1 MGRNDKRRVASNF
14 VSSLFGYVL
23 SIAIGLILPRFF
35 TLTYG
40 SEVNGLIGSVNQF
53 VVYLGLFEAGVGTA
67 TLQALYKPVAL
78 DDKNGISSIM
88 NAAGAYYKKAGLYY
102 LIGLLILCFGYPLA
116 FKTDISFF
124 RVVAIVFLT
133 GFINVLNFWVQG
145 KYLVLL
151 RAEGK
156 NYILTNLNSAMNV
169 LTGIIKIVLIRLRV
183 DVVLIMAA
191 AFLVNVGTM
200 IFILI
205 YIKVN
210 YKWLDPTVSADFK
223 AIEQKNYVLIHEIS
237 TLIFNNT
244 DIIILTIFCG
254 LKVVSVY
261 SMYKLVIIYLGNILS
276 TITSSVEF
284 SLGQLYQTQKSEF
297 VKRVDLCESVY
308 SVSFHTF
315 NSVALFLFIPF
326 MRLYTAGITDINYVD
341 YRLAVLFVTI
351 ELLSSVRVM
360 MTRTISFAGH
370 FKLTTTRTIAESII
384 NLTVS
389 LVAVRFWGIYGVLM
403 GTVVALLYR
412 TNDIIIYS
420 NVRLIGRSPLK
431 TYSIHLLNL
440 VLLIA
445 FQFVYKLLFPV
456 IDSYVMFAVY
466 GAAMVLMTAAAM
478 TIVQMIAFPDFRSMI
493 ISVVKKLIG
502 SKK

>member
-1 MGRNDKRRVASNF
+1 MGQNDKRRVATNF

-67 TLQALYKPVAL
+67 TLQALYKPVAI
-78 DDKNGISSIM
+78 DDKTGISSIM
-88 NAAGAYYKKAGLYY
+88 NAAGAYYRKAGLYY
-102 LIGLLILCFGYPLA
+102 LIGLIVLCFGYPFA
-116 FKTDISFF
+116 FKTEIGFF
-124 RVVAIVFLT
+124 RVVAVVFFV

-145 KYLVLL
+145 KYTVLL

-156 NYILTNLNSAMNV
+156 NYILTNLNSVINV
-169 LTGIIKIVLIRLRV
+169 LTGILKIVLIRMKV
-183 DVVLIMAA
+183 DIVLIMAS
-191 AFLVNVGTM
+191 AFLVNFGTM
-200 IFILI
+200 VFVFI
-205 YIKVN
+205 YMKVN
-210 YKWLDPTVSADFK
+210 YKWLDQTVAADFK
-223 AIEQKNYVLIHEIS
+223 AIEQKNYVLVHEIS
-237 TLIFNNT
+237 TLVFNNT

-261 SMYKLVIIYLGNILS
+261 TMYKLVITYLGNVLS
-276 TITSSVEF
+276 TITTSVEF
-284 SLGQLYQTQKSEF
+284 SLGQLYQTQKSVF
-297 VKRVDLCESVY
+297 AKRVDLCESVY
-308 SVSFHTF
+308 SISFHTF
-315 NSVALFLFIPF
+315 NSVALFLFVPF
-326 MRLYTAGITDINYVD
+326 MRLYTSGITDINYVD

-351 ELLSSVRVM
+351 ELLSSVRIM
-360 MTRTISFAGH
+360 MLKTINFAGH
-370 FKLTTTRTIAESII
+370 FKLTTSRTITESII

-389 LVAVRFWGIYGVLM
+389 LVAVQFWGIYGVLL

-412 TNDIIIYS
+412 TNDVIIYS

-440 VLLIA
+440 ILLVA

-456 IDSYVMFAVY
+456 IDSYVMFALC

-478 TIVQMIAFPDFRSMI
+478 TIVQMMAFPDFRSMVI
-493 ISVVKKLIG
+493 NSLKKLLRRR
-502 SKK
+502 K